1 MLANASGV
9 QGEFKMKRPLPAF
22 RARLMRGTQLASLAF
37 IGGVALSATVL
48 AQSAPQGAAPPAAAV
63 PPPAAATQDA
73 AAGPASAQ
81 VEEVVVTARLREEK
95 AQDVPLPV
103 SVVGAKAAEREHL
116 ERLDD
121 FAQKVPNFVPYV
133 SNPRTSAMTIR
144 GISGIAGGADGSESA
159 VGLIVDNVFLTHVG
173 FQWTDFVDLQ
183 SLEVARGPQ
192 GTLLGKNTTVGA
204 VIIHTQPPV
213 FTPEASVET
222 SFGNRNRITEK
233 LNVSGPLIPD
243 TLAYRAT
250 FFLDKSDGVL
260 HDEVTGAGLLN
271 NNRWGVRGQL
281 LYTHENLTDRLIF
294 DRTRSDEYNNYSGV
308 IGNTFPFYAN
318 GAPVSTYAQNLL
330 TRIHWPYFV
339 NNPYEPALTRLG
351 NLDQR
356 VTGLSN
362 EANYQWGDNTLTSVS
377 AWRELILHPNNSLG
391 NDLTQISASAYD
403 VQVDQFSQ
411 EVRLASPK
419 GDVVEWQTG
428 IYSLYE
434 NITSYEHTDYGY
446 QAEQFLNNAPAGNP
460 ALLNGVSAHS
470 DGKARTF
477 SIAPFAQST
486 YHIDEQWALTA
497 GLRDSFEIREG
508 SDFGWVSG
516 CTTPG
521 CYAATQSAYG
531 ATFYDTG
538 GQNIKHNSI
547 SGLLNPSYRF
557 DENILAYASA
567 ARGEKSGA
575 INTNALPLF
584 AGTAVAGFQP
594 LITKAETSWDYEFG
608 LKTNWFDNR
617 LILNG
622 NLYWDDIYNFQS
634 TLVDTS
640 IINPTTGVPVPNKT
654 YLGNVGQV
662 RLRGFEFDGRY
673 SPIER
678 LWITFSGA
686 ITDAR
691 YVNYTNAA
699 PPPDW
704 QWPASANVGGV
715 AAPLFVNLSGQRITG
730 GIGGSTAGNP
740 PVAPYSFN
748 VGANYEHPLGNAFK
762 TWGSWADTPVSATG
776 YFNVSWKYKEQL
788 NEPLSIYP
796 VTQPSFAIVNAGI
809 GLKTD
814 DDKYT
819 LQLFVKNLFDQRYV
833 IGQTIGTQTTAQ
845 TVTFGDNAFRWF
857 GGTLRVKLY

>member
-1 MLANASGV
+1 MSRSTTAL
-9 QGEFKMKRPLPAF
+9 
-22 RARLMRGTQLASLAF
+22 RARLMRGTRLASVGLVGVVFAHTQ
-37 IGGVALSATVL
+37 ISVALAQATTSQN
-48 AQSAPQGAAPPAAAV
+48 AAPTQAAAAPVSDGAAPAAA
-63 PPPAAATQDA
+63 A
-73 AAGPASAQ
+73 ASAQ
-81 VEEVVVTARLREEK
+81 VEEVKVTSRLREEK

-103 SVVGAKAAEREHL
+103 SVVGPKTAEREHI
-116 ERLDD
+116 ERLTD
-121 FAQKVPNFVPYV
+121 FAQKVPNFVPYI

-144 GISGIAGGADGSESA
+144 GISGISGGADGSESA
-159 VGLIVDNVFLTHVG
+159 VGLIVDNVFYTHVG
-173 FQWTDFVDLQ
+173 FQWADFVDLQ

-204 VIIHTQPPV
+204 VVIHTQAPSFEPS
-213 FTPEASVET
+213 ASIES
-222 SFGNRNRITEK
+222 SFGNRERFTEK
-233 LNVSGPLIPD
+233 YNFSGPVIPD
-243 TLAYRAT
+243 ELAYRAT

-271 NNRWGVRGQL
+271 NNRWGARGQL

-318 GAPVSTYAQNLL
+318 GAPVLTYAQNLL

-356 VTGLSN
+356 ITGLSN
-362 EANYQWGDNTLTSVS
+362 EANYAWGDNTLTSVS
-377 AWRELILHPNNSLG
+377 AWRELILHPRNSLG
-391 NDLTQISASAYD
+391 NDLTQISGNAFD
-403 VQVDQFSQ
+403 VKVDQFSQ
-411 EVRLASPK
+411 EVRVASPK
-419 GDVVEWQTG
+419 DQTIEWQTG

-434 NITSYEHTDYGY
+434 NITSYDHTDYGY

-460 ALLNGVSAHS
+460 AILNGVSAHS

-477 SIAPFAQST
+477 SIAPFGQST

-497 GLRDSFEIREG
+497 GLRNSFEIREG

-516 CTTPG
+516 CTVAG
-521 CYAATQSAYG
+521 CYAATQAAYG

-538 GQNIKHNSI
+538 GQNIKHNSL

-557 DENILAYASA
+557 NENILAYASV

-575 INTNALPLF
+575 INTAALPLF
-584 AGTAVAGFQP
+584 VPVTNVVDKFQP
-594 LITKAETSWDYEFG
+594 LITKAEVSWDYEFG
-608 LKTNWFDNR
+608 VKTNWLDNR

-622 NLYWDDIYNFQS
+622 NFYWNDIYNFQS
-634 TLVDTS
+634 ILVDAS
-640 IINPTTGVPVPNKT
+640 IINPTTGVPLSKS
-654 YLGNVGQV
+654 YLGNIGQV

-686 ITDAR
+686 LTDAR
-691 YVNYTNAA
+691 YVQYTNAA

-704 QWPASANVGGV
+704 LWPATANVGGV

-730 GIGGSTAGNP
+730 GVTGNA

-748 VGANYEHPLGNAFK
+748 IGANYEHPLGNVFK
-762 TWGSWADTPVSATG
+762 PWGTWADTPVSATG
-776 YFNVSWKYKEQL
+776 YFNVAWKYKEQL

-819 LQLFVKNLFDQRYV
+819 LQFFVRNLFDTRYV
-833 IGQTIGTQTTAQ
+833 IAQAIGGQTAPQ
-845 TVTFGDNAFRWF
+845 TVTYGENAFRWF
-857 GGTLRVKLY
+857 GGTLRVKFF